1 MGTFWILQTDN
12 IFFSNRFRESAFS
25 YMVTLRPLL
34 YYKAADKNGKSG
46 SGKKS
51 LVVGV
56 GGILKNILST

>member
-1 MGTFWILQTDN
+1 
-12 IFFSNRFRESAFS
+12 
-25 YMVTLRPLL
+25 MVTLRPLL